1 MTNSKRCPRHRRTG
15 SSAKF
20 LVRKAPRPRRGPW
33 RTRPRNPCRTHPG
46 MRRSHTDGGSPMGRM
61 FHTQWIT
68 AASGPRT
75 DGGWPDAHRA
85 CSGERDEIGVVGA
98 PQVLDA
104 VREQDD
110 PLRLERLDGALVVG
124 DQDDG
129 ALVRAQRADDLLAAG
144 PVEAAG

>member
-1 MTNSKRCPRHRRTG
+1 RDAATHDRNAVSLHDALPI
-15 SSAKF
+15 S
-20 LVRKAPRPRRGPW
+20 
-33 RTRPRNPCRTHPG
+33 RPRNPCRTHPG

-61 FHTQWIT
+61 IHTQWIT

-110 PLRLERLDGALVVG
+110 PLRLERLDGALEIG
-124 DQDDG
+124 
-129 ALVRAQRADDLLAAG
+129 RAH
-144 PVEAAG
+144 V